1 MDKKETYQIKIAKLL
16 PNEYGN
22 NDIVISMI
30 SKYKDSKFE
39 KHVKLDK
46 DILNILLKGVIHIDM
61 PENEKQ

>member
-1 MDKKETYQIKIAKLL
+1 MDNKETYQIKIAKLL

-30 SKYKDSKFE
+30 SKYKDNKFI

-46 DILNILLKGVIHIDM
+46 EILDVLLKGTIFIDTLK
-61 PENEKQ
+61 NKQ

>member
-1 MDKKETYQIKIAKLL
+1 MDNKETYQIKIAKLL

-30 SKYKDSKFE
+30 SKYKDNKFE
-39 KHVKLDK
+39 KHVKLDR

>member
-30 SKYKDSKFE
+30 SKYKDNKFE
-39 KHVKLDK
+39 KHVKLDRK
-46 DILNILLKGVIHIDM
+46 ILEILLKGIIHIDI